1 MSSDLLYSWMVSV
14 RKLFGMVSR
23 MEGWGG
29 VMDWESEYIFLFIPL
44 FLYSLS
50 FFAFFVFLHIR
61 VFLLGSKCRNMLLF
75 VFIAG
80 EIILVS
86 YSQTFAF
93 ESIVPLY
100 IPVYTFCIGELNR
113 GVQSCIF
120 CNFGLCI

>member
-14 RKLFGMVSR
+14 RKLFSMVSR

-29 VMDWESEYIFLFIPL
+29 GYGSGECEDTFLFIPL

-50 FFAFFVFLHIR
+50 FFVFAFFLHIR
-61 VFLLGSKCRNMLLF
+61 VFPLGSDCRDLLLF
-75 VFIAG
+75 VFIAR

-93 ESIVPLY
+93 ESILPLY

-120 CNFGLCI
+120 CNFGL